1 MDWTSILWLGLMLLF
16 LVIEGTTVALVS
28 LWFAVGALAAIPVSL
43 LGGEIWLQVVV
54 FVVVSGAALA
64 MVRPLIRK
72 YMKPKLVA
80 TNTDALIGT
89 TGRVIADIDNIA
101 AQGRVKL
108 GGMEWSARST
118 DGSPIRADTVVR
130 VDQIQGA
137 KVHVSPVSQ
146 TVH

>member
-89 TGRVIADIDNIA
+89 AGRVIADIDNIA
-101 AQGRVKL
+101 AQGSVKL

>member
-118 DGSPIRADTVVR
+118 DGSPIRSDTVVR

>member
-1 MDWTSILWLGLMLLF
+1 MDWTSILWLVLMLLF
-16 LVIEGTTVALVS
+16 LMIEGATVALVS
-28 LWFAVGALAAIPVSL
+28 LWFAAGALAAIPVSL
-43 LGGEIWLQVVV
+43 LGGAIWLQVVV

-64 MVRPLIRK
+64 LVRPLIRR
-72 YMKPKLVA
+72 YIKPRLVS

-89 TGRVIADIDNIA
+89 TGRVIADIDNLA

-118 DGSPIRADTVVR
+118 DGAPISADTIVR

-137 KVHVSPVSQ
+137 KVLVSPVSQ